1 MNTIMKW
8 VIIFACTVLTGW
20 LLWLWYGNKP
30 TLSTEY
36 KAAPAAKQVIAME
49 RVDHAPPPKIRVLP
63 KAAASKK
70 LGLPQEIAQ
79 DDKKQI
85 ISTANIAPAPDGAT
99 TVTIMD
105 TSTGE
110 ATTIVKANPR
120 PLFSFLRS
128 GAAGVRYGIDTA
140 GEQQVAIFARQDV
153 FRVGEIHVSGTV
165 EARHHGKTGKSEG
178 VAALEASY
186 RW

>member
-1 MNTIMKW
+1 MKN
-8 VIIFACTVLTGW
+8 IIIIACIVLAGW
-20 LLWLWYGNKP
+20 LLWLWYGNRA
-30 TLSTEY
+30 TLPLNYQHAPPANQVAGLQY
-36 KAAPAAKQVIAME
+36 K
-49 RVDHAPPPKIRVLP
+49 DHTPPPKIRVLP
-63 KAAASKK
+63 KKQASKK
-70 LGLPQEIAQ
+70 LDLPQEIAQ

-105 TSTGE
+105 TVTGE

-120 PLFSFLRS
+120 PLFAFLRS
-128 GAAGVRYGIDTA
+128 GAAGVRYGIDTE
-140 GEQQVAIFARQDV
+140 GGQQAALFARQDV
-153 FRVGEIHVSGTV
+153 LRVGEIYLSGTA

-178 VAALEASY
+178 LVALEASY